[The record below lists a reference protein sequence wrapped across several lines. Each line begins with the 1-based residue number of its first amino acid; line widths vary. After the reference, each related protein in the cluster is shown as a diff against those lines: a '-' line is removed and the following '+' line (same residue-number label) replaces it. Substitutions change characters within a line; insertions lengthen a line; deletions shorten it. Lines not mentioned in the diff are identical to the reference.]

1 MSDMEQAPQQGGS
14 YIRDPETG
22 ALLPVEPEG
31 RSDTESPD
39 PTESQE

>member
-1 MSDMEQAPQQGGS
+1 MNDMDQAPQQGGS

-31 RSDTESPD
+31 KSDTEPTD
-39 PTESQE
+39 PTEPLE